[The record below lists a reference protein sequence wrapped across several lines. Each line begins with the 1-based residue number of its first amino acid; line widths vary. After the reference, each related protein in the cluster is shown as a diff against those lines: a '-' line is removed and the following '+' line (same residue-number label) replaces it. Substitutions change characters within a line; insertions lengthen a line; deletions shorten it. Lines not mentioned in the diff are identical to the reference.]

1 MYLMESFVK
10 LHGEDQDL
18 VSGVLLVE
26 QASDALQASRTDIDA
41 YCSLFLQHSSKYCC
55 KIKYSCFNATKST
68 DNSIALIQNVALLQ
82 STFKCTI
89 VIPFLDHKIS
99 ELSSRFDVHMKKLSS
114 SQVLPVKINLASS
127 TEIIKAAIE
136 FYSDDLSNPNVFD
149 EKFEVWKLKWL
160 QAPLQQ
166 RPETLSKT
174 LQQCSSA
181 SFPNIFTL
189 LKLFATL
196 PLSSCS
202 CERSGSSLKRLNNF
216 LRCTQSGETI
226 CISTHTL

>member
-1 MYLMESFVK
+1 
-10 LHGEDQDL
+10 
-18 VSGVLLVE
+18 
-26 QASDALQASRTDIDA
+26 
-41 YCSLFLQHSSKYCC
+41 
-55 KIKYSCFNATKST
+55 
-68 DNSIALIQNVALLQ
+68 
-82 STFKCTI
+82 
-89 VIPFLDHKIS
+89 
-99 ELSSRFDVHMKKLSS
+99 MKKVSS
-114 SQVLPVKINLASS
+114 LQVLLPVKINPASS
-127 TEIIKAAIE
+127 TECIKAAIE
-136 FYSDDLSNPNVFD
+136 FYSDDLPNPNVFD
-149 EKFEVWKLKWL
+149 EEFEVWKLKWL

-216 LRCTQSGETI
+216 LRCTQSEERLSALAIIHCNYDFTI
-226 CISTHTL
+226 NVPEVCKRFLEKHARKMNCPSLLFD